1 MNEETFGGE
10 LAGVVETLYRR
21 GHPDYALERER
32 EELGRWRE
40 EHSSR
45 LQRERY
51 EALGS
56 SRRRELA
63 ERRAAAE
70 RARAIEGE
78 LAVLFGPFGLRIGS
92 PVPEGTAE
100 DIKRHLRARLDV
112 PPGELEAVVDG
123 LVAHI
128 EVGDGRGARELV
140 AEAAARW
147 AAAGGTARPE
157 PEDELDPR
165 RLAAQ
170 IPRRPVFTPEG

>member
-1 MNEETFGGE
+1 MGENEFGRE
-10 LAGVVETLYRR
+10 IAQTVDRARRRANPVLDAERTL
-21 GHPDYALERER
+21 
-32 EELGRWRE
+32 EEQRRWRE
-40 EHSSR
+40 EHR
-45 LQRERY
+45 AELEAAAY
-51 EALGS
+51 EQMSPAY
-56 SRRRELA
+56 RRRLA
-63 ERRAAAE
+63 ERRAVAE

-78 LAVLFGPFGLRIGS
+78 LAVLFGPLGLRIGS